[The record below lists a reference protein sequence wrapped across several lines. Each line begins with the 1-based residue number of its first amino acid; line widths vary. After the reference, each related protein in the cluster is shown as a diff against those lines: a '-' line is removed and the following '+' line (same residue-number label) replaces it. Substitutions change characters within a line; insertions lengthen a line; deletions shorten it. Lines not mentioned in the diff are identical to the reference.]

1 MNDRKIDVTISNR
14 TILRTIL
21 WVVLAILLYHFIGR
35 ITHPLTLIFTSFFL
49 AIALNPV
56 VSWMSRHLKI
66 KSRVRATA
74 AAYLVV
80 IAILALFFSL
90 VIPPL
95 VRQTRDFAK
104 DVPQIVDNFQ
114 RQDTSIAR
122 AAKRYKIDQKLS
134 QSAKDF
140 ASHYTNFGSTI
151 LDTSKR
157 VIGVFISI
165 LVVVVMTFMM
175 LVEGPRWIEVFF
187 GALSDKN
194 REHHKRV
201 ARRMYK
207 AVTGFVNGQVI
218 LAAIAGV
225 FSLTALIVASRLLD
239 VSINAAALAG
249 IVAVFGL
256 IPLFGNPISSSVV
269 VLVCLLNSSSL
280 ALVMLI
286 YFAIYYQV
294 ESLTLQPYVQS
305 RTNELTPLLVFSS
318 AILGIGFGGIIG
330 AIVAIPVASI
340 VKITAEE
347 YYEHNV
353 KHPVPDIKD

>member
-1 MNDRKIDVTISNR
+1 MNDRKIDVTISNK

-49 AIALNPV
+49 AIALNPI
-56 VSWMSRHLKI
+56 VSWMSKHLKI

-74 AAYLVV
+74 SAYLVV
-80 IAILALFFSL
+80 ITVLALFFSF

-95 VRQTRDFAK
+95 IRQTRDFAK

-114 RQDTSIAR
+114 HQDTSIAR

-140 ASHYTNFGSTI
+140 ASHYTNFGGTI
-151 LDTSKR
+151 LDTGKR

-175 LVEGPRWIEVFF
+175 LVEGPRWIETIF

-194 REHHKRV
+194 REHHKKV
-201 ARRMYK
+201 AHRMYK
-207 AVTGFVNGQVI
+207 AVSGFVNGQVI

-225 FSLTALIVASRLLD
+225 FSLVALIVASRLLG

-330 AIVAIPVASI
+330 AIVAIPMASI
-340 VKITAEE
+340 IKITAEE

-353 KHPVPDIKD
+353 KHPVPDIED

>member
-1 MNDRKIDVTISNR
+1 MNDRKIDVTISNK

-21 WVVLAILLYHFIGR
+21 WVVLAILLFHFIGR

-56 VSWMSRHLKI
+56 VSWMSSHLKI

-80 IAILALFFSL
+80 IAVLSLFFLL

-104 DVPQIVDNFQ
+104 DVPQVVENFQ
-114 RQDTSIAR
+114 HQDTSIAR
-122 AAKRYKIDQKLS
+122 AAKRYNIDQKLS

-151 LDTSKR
+151 LDTGKR

-175 LVEGPRWIEVFF
+175 LVEGPRWLEVIF

-194 REHHKRV
+194 RAHHKRV
-201 ARRMYK
+201 AHRMYK
-207 AVTGFVNGQVI
+207 AVSGFVNGQVI
-218 LAAIAGV
+218 LAAVAGL
-225 FSLTALIVASRLLD
+225 FALVTLLITSNLLH
-239 VSINAAALAG
+239 VSINAAAMAG

-256 IPLFGNPISSSVV
+256 IPLFGNPISSAVV
-269 VLVCLLNSSSL
+269 VLVCLLNSTSL
-280 ALVMLI
+280 ALIMLI
-286 YFAIYYQV
+286 YFMVYYQV
-294 ESLTLQPYVQS
+294 ESLSLQPYVQS
-305 RTNELTPLLVFSS
+305 RTNELTPLLVFVS
-318 AILGIGFGGIIG
+318 AILGIGFGGILG
-330 AIVAIPVASI
+330 AIVAIPAASI
-340 VKITAEE
+340 VKIMIEE

-353 KHPVPDIKD
+353 RHPIPDTED